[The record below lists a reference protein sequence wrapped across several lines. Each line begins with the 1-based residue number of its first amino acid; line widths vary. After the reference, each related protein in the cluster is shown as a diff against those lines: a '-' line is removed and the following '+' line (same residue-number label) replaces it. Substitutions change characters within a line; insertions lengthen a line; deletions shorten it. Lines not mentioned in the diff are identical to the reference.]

1 MNLHTHFVQTMAKE
15 NLEQKNAQIVSMLEG
30 IINTIDELFEN
41 PVFINNIE
49 GEEELR
55 LDSFTEMLE
64 SMVEQF
70 VPAPEAAPFQPQFE
84 AESFDA
90 D

>member
-1 MNLHTHFVQTMAKE
+1 MAKE

-64 SMVEQF
+64 IMVEQF
-70 VPAPEAAPFQPQFE
+70 TPAPEPAPFEPMMVDD
-84 AESFDA
+84 SFDA
-90 D
+90 N